1 MQNWKRRMVE
11 LVYKKMKIRYPTHFM
26 TLGKLAHGFLLICL
40 ISVVLL
46 GLVTYFWAL
55 IISYYFQKYY
65 SSRWL
70 GPNKIQPPHMLL
82 PYHSTKTNWQKQWAN
97 FPNFAFTWLDKW
109 NKHVVSRNFGIILD
123 PKRLFIGNRW
133 FARSQELRR

>member
-1 MQNWKRRMVE
+1 MGLDFWKRWKNFWKRWDAKLKKENMVE

-55 IISYYFQKYY
+55 IISHYFQKYY
-65 SSRWL
+65 SSIWL
-70 GPNKIQPPHMLL
+70 GPHNPTTTYTITIPLKQIGKNNALISQTLL
-82 PYHSTKTNWQKQWAN
+82 LLGLISEINMSCRET
-97 FPNFAFTWLDKW
+97 LGL
-109 NKHVVSRNFGIILD
+109 S
-123 PKRLFIGNRW
+123 
-133 FARSQELRR
+133 

>member
-1 MQNWKRRMVE
+1 MGLDFWKKRWKNFWKRWDAKLKKENMVE

-55 IISYYFQKYY
+55 IISYHFQKYY

-70 GPNKIQPPHMLL
+70 GPNNPATTYTITIPLKQIGKNNALISQTLL
-82 PYHSTKTNWQKQWAN
+82 LLGLISEINMSCRET
-97 FPNFAFTWLDKW
+97 LGL
-109 NKHVVSRNFGIILD
+109 S
-123 PKRLFIGNRW
+123 
-133 FARSQELRR
+133 

>member
-1 MQNWKRRMVE
+1 MVE

-55 IISYYFQKYY
+55 IICYYFQKV
-65 SSRWL
+65 L
-70 GPNKIQPPHMLL
+70 
-82 PYHSTKTNWQKQWAN
+82 
-97 FPNFAFTWLDKW
+97 
-109 NKHVVSRNFGIILD
+109 
-123 PKRLFIGNRW
+123 
-133 FARSQELRR
+133 